1 MHPKTRQR
9 FFSPR
14 NQLRKANGSPLWCC
28 NAFQVMNVLRADARS
43 ASQADRQKR
52 QTSSLFRAFKFR
64 SRNCWQPKLAADVA
78 VPPTH
83 TLGLPEIAA
92 VCETQP
98 ADIFALT
105 KLEPAWV
112 WNKVRLEALFQ
123 QPQFAVLIYGLQCI
137 CHAKQV
143 QDGERKD

>member
-1 MHPKTRQR
+1 
-9 FFSPR
+9 
-14 NQLRKANGSPLWCC
+14 
-28 NAFQVMNVLRADARS
+28 MNVLRADARS

-112 WNKVRLEALFQ
+112 WNKIAGKRDPALEESIKQWMGAILG
-123 QPQFAVLIYGLQCI
+123 QPLPNGDFGDILR
-137 CHAKQV
+137 
-143 QDGERKD
+143 DGTILCQ